1 MKNLPSLACFKI
13 FSTVLRFKSVFLTSI
28 CIAVIPCLV
37 PATLKSISPLKSSK
51 PIISD
56 KITCFSPSLTKPMA
70 IPETGALSGTPASI
84 KERVEPQTEAME
96 VDPLE
101 DIISETS
108 LMV

>member
-1 MKNLPSLACFKI
+1 
-13 FSTVLRFKSVFLTSI
+13 
-28 CIAVIPCLV
+28 
-37 PATLKSISPLKSSK
+37 
-51 PIISD
+51 
-56 KITCFSPSLTKPMA
+56 MA
-70 IPETGALSGTPASI
+70 MPETGALRGTPASI